1 MVEKL
6 PGCRVRA
13 TIVIDSRINIFK
25 QIFQT
30 IEEMRGPACSGFGWN
45 DDAKCIIVEKKVFEN
60 WSHPAAKGL
69 LNKHFS
75 YYDELAYVFDRDR
88 TTGRFAEIFVDVGSN
103 EPVG

>member
-1 MVEKL
+1 
-6 PGCRVRA
+6 
-13 TIVIDSRINIFK
+13 
-25 QIFQT
+25 
-30 IEEMRGPACSGFGWN
+30 MRGPACSGFGWN

-103 EPVG
+103 EPVGTIVEWPARALVNDTHVHQEFLPPIA